1 MKRNINTVL
10 SLLLAST
17 AAFAQANLDSR
28 AAILVESTI
37 AQNSLAARS
46 GQVRSLPAEFK
57 ADEPVTVL
65 VTLADGYDQ
74 SVLTSRGLNPGPVRD
89 GRTLVALTPMQLV
102 DLVDEPG
109 IAAIDLGTTSR
120 PLLVNARAITGVDDI
135 HSGTGLDR
143 AYTGEGVI
151 CGMMDVGLDPNHHN
165 FLDADGNQRIKRMWV
180 LTGSNGSVQTLTGAN
195 ITSYTTDNSSGSHG
209 THVLGIMAGGYRDR
223 LEQAFFNANGRK
235 QVSTTRKN
243 YYYGVAPDAILAP
256 CCGTLDGSNIL
267 LAAENLLNFAKQEGK
282 PAVMNLSLGHN
293 TGPHDGTTNA
303 DRYLASIGKEMLVVV
318 AAGNEAT
325 DPLSIRK
332 TFTATDN
339 SVKTFVGE
347 RDAVTEV
354 VDIWSF
360 DDRVAT
366 VTISGYDKATNQVVF
381 NYDINGPIS
390 GTLYLTGTYYTNQAY
405 VHPDNFDEC
414 FGSNGAIIVTAG
426 VNENNNRYTCTLAF
440 NTRSGSLGT
449 VVPFVTVKGAEGQT
463 VDIYCTGDA
472 GLLSNGIEGFTPGD
486 GTNSINDMACGDNI
500 ISVGAFTTAT
510 VWPTLND
517 QIRYPNSV
525 LNDISSFSS
534 YGITPDG
541 RQLPFIAAPGSAI
554 VSSINTYNYNTAP
567 DSHVQDLVA
576 KKEDKSRT
584 SYWEEMSG
592 TSMAAPFLG
601 GVLALWLQ
609 ADPTLT
615 IDDVKEILKETAL
628 NDEFT
633 QASPHRFGCGKDDAL
648 AGIKKVLGI
657 GAGVN
662 DVIAESEILVS
673 ETGTNQFNI
682 FVPSAQAISA
692 RLYSMSGAQ
701 VAAIDAQANDA
712 TLDASAL
719 PAGVYLLSVKAG
731 SASRTLKI
739 AIR

>member
-1 MKRNINTVL
+1 M
-10 SLLLAST
+10 
-17 AAFAQANLDSR
+17 
-28 AAILVESTI
+28 
-37 AQNSLAARS
+37 
-46 GQVRSLPAEFK
+46 
-57 ADEPVTVL
+57 
-65 VTLADGYDQ
+65 
-74 SVLTSRGLNPGPVRD
+74 
-89 GRTLVALTPMQLV
+89 
-102 DLVDEPG
+102 
-109 IAAIDLGTTSR
+109 
-120 PLLVNARAITGVDDI
+120 
-135 HSGTGLDR
+135 
-143 AYTGEGVI
+143 
-151 CGMMDVGLDPNHHN
+151 
-165 FLDADGNQRIKRMWV
+165 
-180 LTGSNGSVQTLTGAN
+180 
-195 ITSYTTDNSSGSHG
+195 
-209 THVLGIMAGGYRDR
+209 
-223 LEQAFFNANGRK
+223 
-235 QVSTTRKN
+235 
-243 YYYGVAPDAILAP
+243 
-256 CCGTLDGSNIL
+256 
-267 LAAENLLNFAKQEGK
+267 
-282 PAVMNLSLGHN
+282 
-293 TGPHDGTTNA
+293 
-303 DRYLASIGKEMLVVV
+303 
-318 AAGNEAT
+318 
-325 DPLSIRK
+325 
-332 TFTATDN
+332 
-339 SVKTFVGE
+339 
-347 RDAVTEV
+347 TEV

-633 QASPHRFGCGKDDAL
+633 QASPHRFGCGKVDAL

>member
-10 SLLLAST
+10 SLLLASK
-17 AAFAQANLDSR
+17 AAFGTANLHHR
-28 AAILVESTI
+28 GAILVESTI

-74 SVLTSRGLNPGPVRD
+74 SVLTSRGLNPGHVRD
-89 GRTLVALTPMQLV
+89 GRTLVALTPLQLV

-633 QASPHRFGCGKDDAL
+633 QASPHRFGCGKVDAL